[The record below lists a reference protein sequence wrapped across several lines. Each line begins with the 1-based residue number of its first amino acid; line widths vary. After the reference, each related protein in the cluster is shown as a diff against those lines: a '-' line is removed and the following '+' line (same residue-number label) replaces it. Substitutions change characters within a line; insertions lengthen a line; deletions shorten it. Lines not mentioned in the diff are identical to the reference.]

1 MRGASWIEY
10 RRAIKKPLKP
20 PSIPAAMAKLAE
32 FGEDQAEVVEQSI
45 ANGWQGLFA
54 LKNRPDE
61 SPVERVTRRYLA
73 KRSQQAAS
81 ERSALYVN
89 TPPAEDGEANGG

>member
-1 MRGASWIEY
+1 
-10 RRAIKKPLKP
+10 
-20 PSIPAAMAKLAE
+20 MAKLAE

-54 LKNRPDE
+54 LKNRQDE

-73 KRSQQAAS
+73 KRSQRAAS

-89 TPPAEDGEANGG
+89 QPPAEDGEANGG